1 MKGQRVYS
9 GVERKR
15 KVRTWKRAN
24 RGRVGRKM
32 ATAARN
38 RLRALRMRGEVPR

>member
-1 MKGQRVYS
+1 MNGQRAYNA
-9 GVERKR
+9 VERKQ

-24 RGRVGRKM
+24 RGRVGRKT

-38 RLRALRMRGEVPR
+38 RLRSLRMRGEVPR